1 MICIKDIKETNEA
14 RKDNNVKTDQ
24 NATKVQKLEF
34 EYFKFSLVHLSF
46 HDLFNNFTHS

>member
-34 EYFKFSLVHLSF
+34 AYF
-46 HDLFNNFTHS
+46 